1 MKSLGQMGILF
12 AFLVASVSA
21 LAGTCEIQ
29 YERTAC
35 PGKESI
41 SYKKCDGEPTCSKY
55 EDAASEGECRKIATA
70 SCANDRLTVTKSKV
84 IKAMFDDHAVTT
96 ESGKA
101 DFCEEYPKRA
111 EEFDHCS

>member
-1 MKSLGQMGILF
+1 MKSLGQIGLF
-12 AFLVASVSA
+12 IAVMVASFSA

-41 SYKKCDGEPTCSKY
+41 SYKKCDGEPTCSQFK
-55 EDAASEGECRKIATA
+55 DAASVGECRQIAMD

-84 IKAMFDDHAVTT
+84 INAMYDDKALTT